1 MLNKAVIDLKA
12 ITDNALAVKE
22 LLPSRTKLCAV
33 VKADGYGHGAV
44 KIANA
49 LYGIC
54 DSFAVA
60 LPEEGIELRLGGID
74 KEILVLARPQ
84 GEDIARSVYYGLTLT
99 AARAEDVLLA
109 EREGAKQH
117 SAVRAHIKYNTGMNR
132 LGADTQAELLNLIRL
147 ARGSGHVKITGLY
160 SHYAAPEAPALRAAQ
175 TERFTRAVEAARAEA
190 GEITAHIS
198 ASGGF
203 LAGEYFDMVRIGI
216 LLYGYSPFET
226 DKIKVRPAMKIYA
239 PVIAERRLKAGES
252 AMYGNFPALRETD
265 IRIIRYG
272 YADGL
277 PRKRAAGQF
286 NNRCMDVT
294 AVISDKN
301 GGKYYPVLTDAAAL
315 ARSYGTI
322 SYEILTKAALRAEKI
337 YRY

>member
-1 MLNKAVIDLKA
+1 
-12 ITDNALAVKE
+12 
-22 LLPSRTKLCAV
+22 
-33 VKADGYGHGAV
+33 
-44 KIANA
+44 
-49 LYGIC
+49 
-54 DSFAVA
+54 
-60 LPEEGIELRLGGID
+60 
-74 KEILVLARPQ
+74 
-84 GEDIARSVYYGLTLT
+84 
-99 AARAEDVLLA
+99 
-109 EREGAKQH
+109 
-117 SAVRAHIKYNTGMNR
+117 MNR

-147 ARGSGHVKITGLY
+147 AKGGGHVKITGLY
-160 SHYAAPEAPALRAAQ
+160 SHYAAPENHALRAAQ

-190 GEITAHIS
+190 GDITAHIS

-216 LLYGYSPFET
+216 LLYGYSPFQT
-226 DKIKVRPAMKIYA
+226 DKIKARPEMKINA
-239 PVIAERRLKAGES
+239 PVIAERHLKAGES

-301 GGKYYPVLTDAAAL
+301 CGKYYPVLTDAAAL